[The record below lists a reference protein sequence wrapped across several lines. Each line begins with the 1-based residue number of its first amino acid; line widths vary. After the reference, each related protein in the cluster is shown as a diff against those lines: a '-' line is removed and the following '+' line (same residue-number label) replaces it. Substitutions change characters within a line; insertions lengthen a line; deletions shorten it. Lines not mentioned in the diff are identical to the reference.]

1 MDRIENR
8 IEIRIEIILS
18 YYMFNYYLF
27 ILFLSRYKYMY
38 ITFILDIIYSWWIFL
53 RFFFLIF
60 FFHFPALLYNL
71 TNLNFHISYSFS
83 HLSKPLSR
91 SAPSMAAGGVV
102 QAPGNVNRSSS
113 TSSPTTTSSARQ
125 KKFHRHFSQVK
136 YIKSFTCLF
145 ERFHFHNVTFMN

>member
-60 FFHFPALLYNL
+60 FFHFPPLLYNL
-71 TNLNFHISYSFS
+71 TNLNFHISILLVIFQNRLAEV
-83 HLSKPLSR
+83 HHQWQL
-91 SAPSMAAGGVV
+91 VV
-102 QAPGNVNRSSS
+102 SCRLQEMLTGPRLHPHQQLPVAQDRRNSIGISLR
-113 TSSPTTTSSARQ
+113 
-125 KKFHRHFSQVK
+125 
-136 YIKSFTCLF
+136 
-145 ERFHFHNVTFMN
+145 

>member
-1 MDRIENR
+1 MNI
-8 IEIRIEIILS
+8 S
-18 YYMFNYYLF
+18 
-27 ILFLSRYKYMY
+27 K
-38 ITFILDIIYSWWIFL
+38 
-53 RFFFLIF
+53 IF
-60 FFHFPALLYNL
+60 FKYFFPPLLYNL
-71 TNLNFHISYSFS
+71 TNLNFYISFS

-145 ERFHFHNVTFMN
+145 ERFTFTMLLS

>member
-1 MDRIENR
+1 
-8 IEIRIEIILS
+8 
-18 YYMFNYYLF
+18 MFNYYLF

-60 FFHFPALLYNL
+60 FFHFPPLLYNL
-71 TNLNFHISYSFS
+71 TNLNLFIISYLSYFYSFS